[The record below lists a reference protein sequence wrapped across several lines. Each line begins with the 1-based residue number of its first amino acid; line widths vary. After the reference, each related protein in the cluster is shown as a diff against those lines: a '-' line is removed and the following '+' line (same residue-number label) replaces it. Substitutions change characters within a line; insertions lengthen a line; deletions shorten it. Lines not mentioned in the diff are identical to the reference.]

1 MNENPNNQLHCYVRP
16 FVCLSYLDPPTVS
29 IRLCVMVCDPVV
41 DAQYIFTLI
50 KHFMHVCMHVCCMYV
65 LSLPRVHVC
74 MCVCADDNICNAV
87 IYVCMC
93 VYADDNICNAVIY
106 K

>member
-1 MNENPNNQLHCYVRP
+1 MRILTTNYIAVSVHLC
-16 FVCLSYLDPPTVS
+16 VCHTLILP
-29 IRLCVMVCDPVV
+29 LCPSVCVFVMVCDPVV
-41 DAQYIFTLI
+41 DAQYIFTLV

-65 LSLPRVHVC
+65 LSLPRVHVF

-93 VYADDNICNAVIY
+93 VCADDDICNAIIY